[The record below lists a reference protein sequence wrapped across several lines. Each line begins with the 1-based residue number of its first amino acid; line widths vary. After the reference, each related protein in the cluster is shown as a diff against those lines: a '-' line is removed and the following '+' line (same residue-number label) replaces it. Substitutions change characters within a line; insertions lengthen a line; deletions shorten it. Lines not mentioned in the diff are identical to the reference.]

1 MELRA
6 YQEKAIQEIRA
17 IYSQGTKKALLH
29 LATGAGKTLCFSY
42 MLKSCHEKGTKA
54 IMVVRGRDLVDQ
66 ASSRLTREG
75 VSHGVLMAGHEK
87 YDLSCNI
94 QICSIDTL
102 SARHL
107 KPEADFIV
115 IDECLTPDMELLTD
129 KGFIR
134 FDALNKTE
142 LVAQFDQETM
152 GISFCDPIRWIEKQ
166 VEDINLIT
174 IKSDK
179 KIDISMTE
187 NHEVL
192 LCDKTKIKKITAK
205 DFNFSYYSM
214 YKSGYATGDDNLL
227 SPYEK
232 LMIAYQADGHDQS
245 LYKAYFT
252 FSKERKIKV
261 FLDLMNEGGFE
272 YKEISGKGSRLNV
285 KAKRRFSV
293 HIESRSKFV
302 DDIFDIKNLSYE
314 KCKFIIEYMV
324 NWDGS
329 IINEN
334 TYYFSSVHK
343 RNTDFYQAIACL
355 CGYYTN
361 LIIQHDNRSEKF
373 SSVYRLF
380 IVKNRNK
387 ISLQG
392 LKKVYSKYTGKVYC
406 VTVPKGNIIVRRNG
420 KTLVVGN
427 CHLAGS
433 EKFRSFLAHYDKA
446 FILGVTAT
454 PYGEADLTHIAD
466 AIVSPISIG
475 DLIEQGFLV
484 DARYFGA
491 AEPIDLSDI
500 KITKGDYNEK
510 QLDEKMQDL
519 KLVADVVASY
529 KRLGE
534 DRPALCFAVSI
545 EHSKKLAA
553 QFVENNVSAIHL
565 DATSSR
571 EARLKEIGR
580 LESGEIKVICNVG
593 IFTTGVDIPALS
605 CIILARPTKSYNL
618 YIQMLGRGTRCFP
631 GKKDFLVID
640 HAQAVFEHGFITM
653 PRKVVISKKK
663 RESGAAPIKTCKQC
677 YAICHA
683 AAQTCTQCG
692 EAFPIQE
699 KSKEVNTLDI
709 ALSEI
714 KDPID
719 KMLHKLFLQR
729 QKKNFK
735 PGWIWFQLKE
745 RYDEGFAK
753 KLYYKSVIPKY
764 FPELKK

>member
-1 MELRA
+1 MDNYSKNKYICYINVIYNGVKLELRD
-6 YQEKAIQEIRA
+6 YQEKAIQEIRQ
-17 IYSQGTKKALLH
+17 IYAKGTRKILLN
-29 LATGAGKTLCFSY
+29 LPTGSGKTLCFSY

-75 VSHGVLMAGHEK
+75 VPHGVLMAGHEK
-87 YDLSCNI
+87 YDLTCSI

-107 KPEADFIV
+107 KPDASLIV
-115 IDECLTPDMELLTD
+115 IDE
-129 KGFIR
+129 
-134 FDALNKTE
+134 A
-142 LVAQFDQETM
+142 
-152 GISFCDPIRWIEKQ
+152 
-166 VEDINLIT
+166 
-174 IKSDK
+174 
-179 KIDISMTE
+179 
-187 NHEVL
+187 
-192 LCDKTKIKKITAK
+192 
-205 DFNFSYYSM
+205 
-214 YKSGYATGDDNLL
+214 
-227 SPYEK
+227 
-232 LMIAYQADGHDQS
+232 
-245 LYKAYFT
+245 
-252 FSKERKIKV
+252 
-261 FLDLMNEGGFE
+261 
-272 YKEISGKGSRLNV
+272 
-285 KAKRRFSV
+285 
-293 HIESRSKFV
+293 
-302 DDIFDIKNLSYE
+302 
-314 KCKFIIEYMV
+314 
-324 NWDGS
+324 
-329 IINEN
+329 
-334 TYYFSSVHK
+334 
-343 RNTDFYQAIACL
+343 
-355 CGYYTN
+355 
-361 LIIQHDNRSEKF
+361 
-373 SSVYRLF
+373 
-380 IVKNRNK
+380 
-387 ISLQG
+387 
-392 LKKVYSKYTGKVYC
+392 
-406 VTVPKGNIIVRRNG
+406 
-420 KTLVVGN
+420 
-427 CHLAGS
+427 HLAGS

-454 PYGEADLTHIAD
+454 PYGEADLTHIAETV
-466 AIVSPISIG
+466 VSPIGIEE
-475 DLIEQGFLV
+475 LIAQGYLV

-534 DRPALCFAVSI
+534 NRPALCFAVSI

-553 QFVENNVSAIHL
+553 QFVENDVAAIHL
-565 DATSSR
+565 DAGSSR
-571 EARLKEIGR
+571 EARLKEIAR

-618 YIQMLGRGTRCFP
+618 YVQMLGRGTRCAP

-653 PRKVVISKKK
+653 PRKVVIEKTK
-663 RESGAAPIKTCKQC
+663 RASGAAPIKTCKAC

-692 EAFPIQE
+692 EPFPIQE

-719 KMLHKLFLQR
+719 KILRKLFMQQ
-729 QKKNFK
+729 QKKNYA
-735 PGWIWFQLKE
+735 PGWVFYKLKE
-745 RYDEGFAK
+745 QYDERFAR
-753 KLYYKSVIPKY
+753 KLYYKSFIPIY